1 MVGINKLEDSSFLSN
16 NKNSNMNFNE
26 KEKRMKNFLKPAEV
40 KAESSMNK
48 QTHPDK

>member
-26 KEKRMKNFLKPAEV
+26 KREKNEKLP
-40 KAESSMNK
+40 KASWS
-48 QTHPDK
+48 